1 LTPEDRLQLITKY
14 PVFSNCTLVKAP
26 KLNVEVK
33 KSLLEASLARDLRIA
48 SVQTEI
54 GAGMSALGDV
64 LQLLISD
71 DNSQDNTNLLREK
84 ESDAVRW

>member
-1 LTPEDRLQLITKY
+1 LQSGLTPEDRLQLITKY
-14 PVFSNCTLVKAP
+14 PVFSNGTLMKAP

-33 KSLLEASLARDLRIA
+33 KSLSEA

-54 GAGMSALGDV
+54 GAGMSALGAV

-71 DNSQDNTNLLREK
+71 DNSQDNTNFVREK
-84 ESDAVRW
+84 VSDAVRR